1 MHIIRLIKNPLQFLL
16 IFMLIL
22 SIPQM
27 SCKKQSTSPDV
38 SNLTRPVIW
47 LSQFNLSFTAAEQGP
62 NPSSKILE
70 IKNSGQQT
78 LEYTLSSDADWLN
91 VSPESG
97 TSTGQVIEHKISVN
111 KDGMAAQNQKYTAKI
126 IVTSSQAYNN
136 PQELTVSLMI
146 EEELPPKIWIDTK
159 ELTFRAAEGGKDPA
173 SQVIA
178 IKNSGEGTLDYKILS
193 DVRWMSINPDSG
205 KSKTGEKSHTVSVDI
220 SGMNKGTYTGI
231 ITVKDRNATNNP
243 QEIDVTLNISE
254 KPEPKPVP
262 TNNEVGISISPSSGG
277 TGTIVT
283 ITVFIKGNTSPIE
296 SAFGLKLNFDA
307 SVFQY
312 QNTSKGSLTS
322 SWLAVDGGAS
332 GGTVT
337 VGGFR
342 GAGNVISTGSQGSIA
357 IVKFKVIHS
366 GASLSRNITLTNLI
380 DDLVGMKINPG
391 TVTFVYP

>member
-1 MHIIRLIKNPLQFLL
+1 MHIIRLI

-283 ITVFIKGNTSPIE
+283 ITVFIKGNTSKI
-296 SAFGLKLNFDA
+296 SSFGLDLHIDPA
-307 SVFQY
+307 IFQY
-312 QNTSKGSLTS
+312 QNTNKGTLTGN
-322 SWLAVDGGAS
+322 WITVDGNEITS
-332 GGTVT
+332 GTIR
-337 VGGFR
+337 VGGFTTP
-342 GAGNVISTGSQGSIA
+342 NFIPIGSEGSIA
-357 IVKFKVIHS
+357 IVKLKLIKAGGSNQVT
-366 GASLSRNITLTNLI
+366 NITMNSLLDHLI
-380 DDLVGMKINPG
+380 GMTIKPG
-391 TVTFVYP
+391 TVTFTYTP